1 MISKYLIRIKFGTSS
16 KNGEIHNETAAPTIR
31 LIMNSYQSEVGIETY
46 YESVNGMRIE
56 SMYSMLILSYCK
68 RTSEFGLR
76 PIVRFY

>member
-1 MISKYLIRIKFGTSS
+1 
-16 KNGEIHNETAAPTIR
+16 
-31 LIMNSYQSEVGIETY
+31 MNSYQSEVGIETY